1 MAWILYGELIRPVEH
16 VLSDAK
22 HVFVVAD
29 GPLAALPL
37 SVLVTD
43 QPQGSDTDPQALRD
57 TAWLIKRYALTTLP
71 SVSSLAIVRGGPEAD
86 GPGKSKT
93 FMGFGAPVLGG
104 EKAPVAIASNDG
116 QSFFRGALADVE
128 AVRDLPP
135 LPQTGPELR
144 RLAAALGA
152 GERRRLSRRPRHRD
166 ADQADGSL
174 AHRHPGLCHAWA
186 AVGRPAGSGRAGAG
200 VHAAGRGDVGR

>member
-1 MAWILYGELIRPVEH
+1 MLRAQLDPNAAGNRGAKSLVETSEGPRVAAFDRVMAWILYGELIRPVEH
-16 VLSDAK
+16 VLSDAS

-86 GPGKSKT
+86 GPA
-93 FMGFGAPVLGG
+93 GARPSS
-104 EKAPVAIASNDG
+104 AS
-116 QSFFRGALADVE
+116 A
-128 AVRDLPP
+128 
-135 LPQTGPELR
+135 R
-144 RLAAALGA
+144 RSWAA
-152 GERRRLSRRPRHRD
+152 RRRR
-166 ADQADGSL
+166 
-174 AHRHPGLCHAWA
+174 
-186 AVGRPAGSGRAGAG
+186 
-200 VHAAGRGDVGR
+200 